1 MYKLVIRRWSA
12 FKLTIKEKA
21 VRYDDVDDLLEAI
34 NKLKSC
40 EYYVVDENDKL
51 VEIDELKR
59 MREVE
64 KTRKDESIIN
74 IFQIKK
80 EYKKSFNKFTITIE
94 IVQDNKDDYIRTR
107 FLVDDRNEFNRQ
119 CMEDVNLFSTFELF
133 LYFQKQFTKLK
144 DIDLVYST
152 IETIFM

>member
-1 MYKLVIRRWSA
+1 MYKLIIRRWSA

-34 NKLKSC
+34 NKLKNC
-40 EYYVVDENDKL
+40 EYYVLDENDKL

-59 MREVE
+59 MIEVE
-64 KTRKDESIIN
+64 KTRKDKSIIN
-74 IFQIKK
+74 LFQIKK

-119 CMEDVNLFSTFELF
+119 CMEDVNLFSIFELF